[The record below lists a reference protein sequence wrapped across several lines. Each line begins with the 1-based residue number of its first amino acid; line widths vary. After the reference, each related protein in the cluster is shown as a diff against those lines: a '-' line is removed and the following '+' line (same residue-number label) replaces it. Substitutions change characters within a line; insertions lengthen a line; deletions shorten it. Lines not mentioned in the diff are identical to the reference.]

1 MKFSCVLLFLSSSA
15 SVLFCVFLPHG
26 LNNAV
31 GVNEV
36 TKEEKRKSI
45 EREKREKRK
54 QNSKDCKQTKP
65 NPIFFPISRRKKGTK
80 RLEVRTSDK
89 ETTKECEEEK

>member
-15 SVLFCVFLPHG
+15 SVLFCVFLPRG

-31 GVNEV
+31 GFNEV

-45 EREKREKRK
+45 EREKRK

-65 NPIFFPISRRKKGTK
+65 SPIFFPISRRKNGTK

-89 ETTKECEEEK
+89 ETTKECEEK